1 MEGSSKLKVPGGKLI
16 VIKLSYDDRIRGIQ
30 ILGDFFMHPEEA
42 LGLIES
48 LLAGTKSSAS
58 REEIAGRIR
67 AIAEQRHVEM
77 IGVSPESIADAIK
90 MAIK

>member
-1 MEGSSKLKVPGGKLI
+1 MEGYARLKVPGEKLVI
-16 VIKLSYDDRIRGIQ
+16 VKLEYSDRIRKVQ

-48 LLAGTKSSAS
+48 LLAGTRSAAS

-67 AIAEQRHVEM
+67 AIADQRHVEM
-77 IGVSPESIADAIK
+77 IGVSPESIAEAIK